1 MRLDEI
7 EVRVRELT
15 KYLRCQVRRNSR
27 KFNVEML
34 PYSGDDPSRRIPAV
48 SGDSPLEILCRAV
61 FTNDHPAGHPHFT
74 DRGSFRT
81 NDASQPV
88 PWLLKTKDAALDFSE
103 SGSHRSLAVVRLAL
117 ENRAALMLRAG
128 DILRRGDLFGWAALT
143 PRCNV
148 RIATASCLTPCTLL
162 VLDGP
167 GLVRLMDGD
176 HTLGYRLM
184 RQLNDL
190 ISGTLTAFAGG

>member
-1 MRLDEI
+1 MNQLPATLPTPASVISETAFFAGLTPAQVDRVAALGRLSEC
-7 EVRVRELT
+7 EAGVHLYHAGE
-15 KYLRCQVRRNSR
+15 
-27 KFNVEML
+27 
-34 PYSGDDPSRRIPAV
+34 PAQAVYVLV
-48 SGDSPLEILCRAV
+48 SGSVRFAV
-61 FTNDHPAGHPHFT
+61 GMGERKP
-74 DRGSFRT
+74 
-81 NDASQPV
+81 
-88 PWLLKTKDAALDFSE
+88 
-103 SGSHRSLAVVRLAL
+103 
-117 ENRAALMLRAG
+117 RAG

-190 ISGTLTAFAGG
+190 VSGTLTAFAGG